1 MPQMRFMELDGES
14 AMLSVLLWGMIAAS
28 VNGAAPGSLDVHLV
42 EIKPLVV
49 APSDRSQ
56 WDSWRAELAAARQ
69 QMRQRLNYDGGL
81 YRREEFAWV
90 PSCYSCCFVMMCD
103 QRFYDPVSRRYTIE
117 AYLDEGRAEFGGYD
131 AVVLWHAYPRIGF
144 DDRNQFDFYRDMPGG
159 LAGLRE
165 LSRTLRE
172 RGVKIFINYNPGT
185 PGPAGRPGL
194 TSRCWPNLS
203 RPSRPMAYSSIR
215 FMRQCGNCATGWT
228 PCVRAWSWN
237 RN

>member
-1 MPQMRFMELDGES
+1 
-14 AMLSVLLWGMIAAS
+14 MLSVLLWGMIAAS
-28 VNGAAPGSLDVHLV
+28 VNGAAPGSPDVYRI
-42 EIKPLVV
+42 EIKPLVA
-49 APSDRSQ
+49 APSNRLQ
-56 WDSWRAELAAARQ
+56 WDFWRAELAAARQ

-165 LSRTLRE
+165 LSRTLHE
-172 RGVKIFINYNPGT
+172 RGVKVFINYNPWDTGT
-185 PGPAGRPGL
+185 RREARSDVEMLAELVSTIEADGIFLDTLHEGMRELRDRLDAVRPG
-194 TSRCWPNLS
+194 
-203 RPSRPMAYSSIR
+203 
-215 FMRQCGNCATGWT
+215 
-228 PCVRAWSWN
+228 V
-237 RN
+237 